1 MGMRKQAVLSLLF
14 VLFVFVGFGYSFI
27 PLIDFYA
34 LIGDGTT
41 QIANLGEYPLYFK
54 ITNPSLAGAGITNAC
69 FTVAG
74 CDKNNVDILVNEES
88 SNFEIFPNVGD
99 KISLIKSFGGLIYV
113 DIKKFTSSE
122 SKKVSLLVSA
132 KNYTEKKSM
141 PVNLETQTLYY
152 PKDEFINNGNFLLY
166 LISDA
171 TTFCGPNAKSAEI
184 FNPSNS
190 LANLKVLLINY
201 LSLNI
206 LTWNYP
212 TQVVPYNFKLVNGIL
227 KIKENNLMTENQ
239 IQALLQYYYYPTEI
253 KFLDRTN
260 KIELTPLELNCT
272 YFTGGIKI
280 DLN

>member
-54 ITNPSLAGAGITNAC
+54 ITNPSLGGSEITNAC

-74 CDKNNVDILVNEES
+74 CDKNNVDILVNKES

-132 KNYTEKKSM
+132 KNYTEKKPIPSDISKTM
-141 PVNLETQTLYY
+141 VKQSVDVLKNNFFPLTFASKPELLCGHSAKSVE
-152 PKDEFINNGNFLLY
+152 INNTLDSLDNIKSLLTLFPDMDIGTYNYQYDLPNYFFY
-166 LISDA
+166 LADDQLKIIDED
-171 TTFCGPNAKSAEI
+171 TFTYDEI
-184 FNPSNS
+184 
-190 LANLKVLLINY
+190 K
-201 LSLNI
+201 
-206 LTWNYP
+206 
-212 TQVVPYNFKLVNGIL
+212 KIL
-227 KIKENNLMTENQ
+227 KN
-239 IQALLQYYYYPTEI
+239 YYYPTEI
-253 KFLDRTN
+253 KFLDGAK